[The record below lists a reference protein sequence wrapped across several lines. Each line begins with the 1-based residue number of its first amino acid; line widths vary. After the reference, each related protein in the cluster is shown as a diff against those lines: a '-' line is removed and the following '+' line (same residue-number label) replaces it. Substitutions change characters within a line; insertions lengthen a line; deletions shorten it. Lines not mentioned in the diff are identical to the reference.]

1 MGPERRS
8 QHRTQEEIELIAY
21 HEGGHAITS
30 LFVPLKKPPNKVTI
44 IPVARR
50 DYAQFL
56 PDSDATYLESKEQFK
71 GQLVVA
77 YGGRIAEELIYGDEN
92 VTAGAV
98 SDIRQATAL
107 SKAMV
112 EQFGFSEKLGLRYY
126 GSEQNGF
133 VADKNHSEG
142 FSEVIDTEVR
152 DLLETAETRAR
163 VIF

>member
-1 MGPERRS
+1 M
-8 QHRTQEEIELIAY
+8 
-21 HEGGHAITS
+21 
-30 LFVPLKKPPNKVTI
+30 
-44 IPVARR
+44 
-50 DYAQFL
+50 
-56 PDSDATYLESKEQFK
+56 ESKEQFK

-77 YGGRIAEELIYGDEN
+77 YGGRIAEELIYGDDN

-152 DLLETAETRAR
+152 GLLETAETRAR
-163 VIF
+163 DILTEHKEALHRLKDALLEYETLSAEEVKKVVAGETINREDEKGGKPPRAGLSMPKIGAKTKKA